1 MDTIEFLRR
10 IIPRKGIKILALPRP
25 APYKGFLHHQ
35 FNALDDMAEHVQS
48 WASEGRTVFH
58 ACASYA
64 EPSVTVRRRDKKTGE
79 MKDVDAVRVQDNAAW
94 CRAFWVDLDCGEEK
108 PYATQKEAC
117 AAIYG
122 ACTGAKL
129 PLPMLV
135 SSGYGIH
142 CYWTL
147 TQDIEASTWTK
158 VAARL
163 KALLTAL
170 KVHQDPTRTADVASI
185 LRPVGAINF
194 KNEDAPKTVR
204 VVKDQ
209 PDLAPADFI
218 RAVVGA
224 VKKYDVDIVEA
235 KPKSALNSELSY
247 EQEYPPSSAY
257 RIVEKCASLRHF
269 QTVMGDV
276 EEPFWRAAL
285 GLLKHTIEGD
295 EAAHEWSQGHA
306 GYDRYE
312 TQDKLDRWAAGPAT
326 CKTFECFGKCEGCPV
341 KGKITS
347 PIQLGVQL
355 PEQAETVK
363 PRRVEPVGTIPM
375 VAAAESG
382 AEPDAEAG
390 AAGTAEVPSD
400 GSRRLPKLPAG
411 VAKTYRFNG
420 TVLLTMVMDDDG
432 VPQPTTICRE
442 LVYPLEVTRSVG
454 DARQNSQAMLRA
466 MRYTPAG
473 VPEEINIPMQAIAT
487 GNRDLAAYFGSIGV
501 VIESIT
507 HMKSYLSSFIN
518 EIRLTADDSLAS
530 DRMGWNG
537 AEFLLGDKRHTADGP
552 QKAVLSSAMKEY
564 QSSFSCKGSLQG
576 WIDAVD
582 AAYNR
587 PGQEQYQFM
596 VLCGFAAPLVRFL
609 GDYRGVLVSAV
620 SYSSGQGKTT
630 AQNAAI
636 SIYGDP
642 IKLSTAHKRG
652 TANALFE
659 RLGAMGTLPFA
670 IDEVSNIDAKELSDL
685 AYAISQGVQ
694 KDRLNKSGGLR
705 AQREPWQ
712 TLVLT
717 SGNRSLIS
725 TLAADGSGREPE
737 MRRIFE
743 INFNNVSDLAKTDA
757 DEIFNE
763 MSRHHGHVGQFYAK
777 YLAKNESALQ
787 VLCSKVLRN
796 VNEQFKLEREE
807 RFWGV
812 VLASTI
818 AALAITNKLNILHFE
833 REALV
838 TWMRRALDDLRANVR
853 NSMGDDN
860 DLLSSMLADVGFDVT
875 VTESIG
881 DLRFGARPTIIIREP
896 KRPPRW
902 AGRIVRDCNEL
913 WLRPEYVRQWCAEKR
928 MDFRRVKDMLTDS
941 GAIKVNA
948 EGRNLNRG
956 IAGATPTK
964 SRYWELDLAKLGGF
978 EIPEGNGEKVVPI
991 RRSEG

>member
-35 FNALDDMAEHVQS
+35 FNTLEDMTESVEEWS
-48 WASEGRTVFH
+48 SEGRTVFH

-64 EPSVTVRRRDKKTGE
+64 EPSVTVRRRDKKTGQ
-79 MKDVDAVRVQDNAAW
+79 MKDVEAVRVADNAAW
-94 CRAFWVDLDCGEEK
+94 CRAFWVDLDCGAEK
-108 PYATQKEAC
+108 PYATQREAC
-117 AAIYG
+117 ASIYA
-122 ACTGAKL
+122 ACTKAGL
-129 PLPMLV
+129 PLPLLV
-135 SSGYGIH
+135 SSGYGVH

-147 TQDIEASTWTK
+147 TQDIEASTWVK

-170 KVHQDPTRTADVASI
+170 TVHQDPTRTADLASI
-185 LRPVGAINF
+185 LRPVGATNF
-194 KNEDAPKTVR
+194 KNPAHPKPVR
-204 VVKDQ
+204 LVKDQ
-209 PDLAPADFI
+209 PDREPADFI

-224 VKKYDVDIVEA
+224 VKRYAVDVVDA

-247 EQEYPPSSAY
+247 EQEYPPSSIY
-257 RIVEKCASLRHF
+257 RIAEKCQAIRHF

-276 EEPFWRAAL
+276 EEPFWRASL
-285 GLLKHTIEGD
+285 GLIKHTIEGD
-295 EAAHEWSQGHA
+295 EAAHEWSAGHV

-326 CKTFECFGKCEGCPV
+326 CKTFECFGKCDGCPV

-363 PRRVEPVGTIPM
+363 PRRVAPVGEPA
-375 VAAAESG
+375 VATDDAGRAESPATQDG
-382 AEPDAEAG
+382 GDN
-390 AAGTAEVPSD
+390 AEVPSD
-400 GSRRLPKLPAG
+400 GPRRLPKLPAG
-411 VAKTYRFNG
+411 IAKTYRFNG
-420 TVLLTMVMDDDG
+420 TVLLTMVLDDDG

-442 LVYPLEVTRSVG
+442 LIYPLEVTRSVG

-466 MRYTPAG
+466 TRFTPAG
-473 VPEEINIPMQAIAT
+473 IAEEINIPMQAIAT
-487 GNRDLAAYFGSIGV
+487 GNRDLAAYFGGIGV

-507 HMKSYLSSFIN
+507 HMKNYLSSFIN

-530 DRMGWNG
+530 DRMGWN
-537 AEFLLGDKRHTADGP
+537 ETDFLLGEKKYTKDGEA
-552 QKAVLSSAMKEY
+552 KAVLSSAMKEY

-576 WIDAVD
+576 WIDAID

-596 VLCGFAAPLVRFL
+596 VLCGFAAPLVKFL

-636 SIYGDP
+636 SVYGDP
-642 IKLSTAHKRG
+642 VKLSTAHKRG
-652 TANALFE
+652 TINALFE

-670 IDEVSNIDAKELSDL
+670 IDEVSNIEPKELSDL

-743 INFNNVSDLAKTDA
+743 INFNNVSDLAKSDA
-757 DEIFNE
+757 DDIFNE
-763 MSRHHGHVGQFYAK
+763 LSRHHGHAGQFYGK
-777 YLAKNESALQ
+777 YLARNEAALQ
-787 VLCSKVLRN
+787 AICSKVLRN
-796 VNEQFKLEREE
+796 VNEHFQLAREE

-818 AALAITNKLNILHFE
+818 AALAITNKLNLLSFDRE
-833 REALV
+833 RLM
-838 TWMRRALDDLRANVR
+838 TWMGRALADLRANVK
-853 NSMGDDN
+853 NSLGDEN
-860 DLLSSMLADVGFDVT
+860 DLIGSLMADVGFDVT

-881 DLRFGARPTIIIREP
+881 DLRFGARPTIITREP

-902 AGRIVRDCNEL
+902 AGRLIRDCNEL
-913 WLRPEYVRQWCAEKR
+913 WLRPEYVRMWCAEKR
-928 MDFRRVKDMLTDS
+928 VDYRRIQKMLVELN
-941 GAIKVNA
+941 AIKVYA
-948 EGRNLNRG
+948 EGRNINRG
-956 IAGATPTK
+956 IAGAPPTK
-964 SRYWELDLAKLGGF
+964 SRYWELDMAKLGGF
-978 EIPEGNGEKVVPI
+978 EVPEESTEKVVPI
-991 RRSEG
+991 RKV

>member
-35 FNALDDMAEHVQS
+35 FNALEDMAEHVVEWS
-48 WASEGRTVFH
+48 DEGRTVFH
-58 ACASYA
+58 ACASYV

-79 MKDVDAVRVQDNAAW
+79 MKDVEAVRIADNAGW

-108 PYATQKEAC
+108 PYATQRDAC
-117 AAIYG
+117 ADIYA
-122 ACTGAKL
+122 ACERAGL
-129 PLPMLV
+129 PKPMLV

-147 TQDIEASTWTK
+147 TQDIEASTWVK
-158 VAARL
+158 VASRM
-163 KALLTAL
+163 KALLAAL
-170 KVHQDPTRTADVASI
+170 GVHQDPTRTADLASI
-185 LRPVGAINF
+185 LRPVGATNF
-194 KNEDAPKTVR
+194 KNTAHPKSVR

-209 PDLAPADFI
+209 PDLEPADFI

-224 VKKYDVDIVEA
+224 VKRHDVDVVDA

-247 EQEYPPSSAY
+247 EQEYPPSSIY
-257 RIVEKCASLRHF
+257 RIAEKCQAIRHF

-276 EEPFWRAAL
+276 EEPFWRASL
-285 GLLKHTIEGD
+285 GLIKHTIEGD
-295 EAAHEWSQGHA
+295 EAAHEWSQGHV

-326 CKTFECFGKCEGCPV
+326 CKTFECFGKCDGCPV
-341 KGKITS
+341 KGKIKS

-363 PRRVEPVGTIPM
+363 PRRMEPVGEPALEP
-375 VAAAESG
+375 VDASRAESDE
-382 AEPDAEAG
+382 APSAADA
-390 AAGTAEVPSD
+390 AEVPSD
-400 GSRRLPKLPAG
+400 GPRRLPKLPAG
-411 VAKTYRFNG
+411 IAKNYRFNG
-420 TVLLTMVMDDDG
+420 TVLLTMVLDEDG

-442 LVYPLEVTRSVG
+442 LIYPLEVTRSVG

-466 MRYTPAG
+466 TRYTPAG

-501 VIESIT
+501 VIESIV

-518 EIRLTADDSLAS
+518 EIRLNVDDSLAS
-530 DRMGWNG
+530 DRMGWNDDD
-537 AEFLLGDKRHTADGP
+537 FLLGEKRFSKDGES
-552 QKAVLSSAMKEY
+552 KAVLSSAMKEY

-576 WIDAVD
+576 WVDAID

-596 VLCGFAAPLVRFL
+596 VLCGFAAPLVKFL

-642 IKLSTAHKRG
+642 VKLSTAHKRG
-652 TANALFE
+652 TVNALFE

-670 IDEVSNIDAKELSDL
+670 IDEVSNIDSKELSDL

-725 TLAADGSGREPE
+725 TLGADGAGREPE
-737 MRRIFE
+737 MRRVFE
-743 INFNNVSDLAKTDA
+743 ISFNNVSDLSKSDA
-757 DEIFNE
+757 DDVFSEL
-763 MSRHHGHVGQFYAK
+763 SRHHGHAGLFYAK
-777 YLAKNESALQ
+777 YLAKNAGALQ
-787 VLCSKVLRN
+787 ALCAKVLRS
-796 VNEQFKLEREE
+796 VNERFNLSREE

-812 VLASTI
+812 VLASVVAAQAITAKLNLTHFDRERLI
-818 AALAITNKLNILHFE
+818 DWMDKALAE
-833 REALV
+833 
-838 TWMRRALDDLRANVR
+838 LRSNVR
-853 NSMGDDN
+853 SSLGDES
-860 DLLSSMLADVGFDVT
+860 DLIASLMADVGFDVT

-881 DLRFGARPTIIIREP
+881 DLRFGARPTIITREP

-902 AGRIVRDCNEL
+902 AGRLVRDCNEL

-928 MDFRRVKDMLTDS
+928 MDYRKVQKLLTEA
-941 GAIKVNA
+941 GAIKVWA

-978 EIPEGNGEKVVPI
+978 EVSEGTTEKVVPI
-991 RRSEG
+991 RRGEG